1 MHIHSTDS
9 SPSGDEGH
17 SDPLRAAAGARL
29 STLASVM
36 LRYIDNKQSVF
47 DELHVIPVVVS

>member
-36 LRYIDNKQSVF
+36 LRYIGNKQSVF

>member
-9 SPSGDEGH
+9 SLLGDEGR

-29 STLASVM
+29 STPASVM
-36 LRYIDNKQSVF
+36 L
-47 DELHVIPVVVS
+47 